1 VDGVAVS
8 AFEHLLLSR
17 DGGVGTITLNRPN
30 KLNAFAGRMR
40 QELAHAFHQMAEDDD
55 VKVLV
60 VTGAGRAFC
69 AGADID
75 YMRDLL
81 ERRDVQA
88 FEGLVDAGRQVVT
101 TVRAVPKP
109 VIASINGPA
118 AGGGANLALS
128 CDIRIA
134 SDRASIGQTF
144 SRIGLHPDWGGTFFL
159 PRLVGS
165 AKALELIFSGE
176 MLDANAAY
184 RLGLF
189 TKVVPHE
196 SLAHE
201 TREYAESL
209 AAKPPLALAMAK
221 RAVYGSER
229 HSLDQML
236 DIEMEHQR
244 RCFESDDAR
253 EGLEAFLEK
262 RDPVFRGR

>member
-1 VDGVAVS
+1 
-8 AFEHLLLSR
+8 
-17 DGGVGTITLNRPN
+17 
-30 KLNAFAGRMR
+30 
-40 QELAHAFHQMAEDDD
+40 
-55 VKVLV
+55 
-60 VTGAGRAFC
+60 C

-81 ERRDVQA
+81 ERRDVEG
-88 FEGLVDAGRQVVT
+88 FEGLVDAGRHVVT

-176 MLDANAAY
+176 MLDASEAY

-189 TKVVPHE
+189 SKVVPHE
-196 SLAHE
+196 NLAHE
-201 TREYAESL
+201 TRAFAEFLAKKSPL
-209 AAKPPLALAMAK
+209 AAAMAK
-221 RAVYGSER
+221 RAVYDSER
-229 HSLDQML
+229 HSLDEML
-236 DIEMEHQR
+236 GIEMEHQR

-262 RDPVFRGR
+262 RDPIFRGR